1 MSKLRLV
8 VVGVGVAALGLWAVA
23 QSSMRAA
30 MQGSSRPDGYH
41 VVQKVPLPNKGGWD
55 YLGIDE
61 PAQRLYVS
69 AGSQEDVLNART
81 LQMVGAV
88 RGLAGTH
95 GVAISDKD
103 NHGFTSNGGSQSFT
117 EFDLKTLKTIKQI
130 PVPIRA
136 PDGIIYDPAT
146 DRIFAFNHDSH
157 AVAVDAK
164 TGDVVGTILLP
175 AKAAEYAAA
184 DGEGHVYDN
193 LESSS
198 QEIEIDARSL
208 KILHVWNLAPRCTH
222 PSGLAM
228 DTQSRRLFI
237 GCHNN
242 VMAILNADTGQI
254 VATEPIGSGV
264 DANRFDPG
272 TRLAFSS
279 NGGNGTITVVHED
292 SPNHYTLVGNVATE
306 AGART
311 MEVDTETHTLF
322 TVTATRRHLTQ
333 QQMANLR
340 KEAAAARGRGGRFN
354 FFARMIVPNSFHLI
368 VVKQ

>member
-1 MSKLRLV
+1 MSKLRWL
-8 VVGVGVAALGLWAVA
+8 GLGLGMAAFGLWAVA
-23 QSSMRAA
+23 QSSMHAD

-81 LQMVGAV
+81 LRMVGAV
-88 RGLAGTH
+88 TGLAGTH
-95 GVAISDKD
+95 GVAISDQD
-103 NHGFTSNGGSQSFT
+103 GHGFTSNGGDDSFT
-117 EFDLKTLKTIKQI
+117 EFDLKTLKTIKHI
-130 PVPIRA
+130 PVPIKG
-136 PDGIIYDPAT
+136 PDGIIYDPST

-164 TGDVVGTILLP
+164 TGRVVGTILLP
-175 AKAAEYAAA
+175 SKAAEYAAA
-184 DGEGHVYDN
+184 DGAGHVYDN
-193 LESSS
+193 LEDSS
-198 QEIEIDARSL
+198 QEIEIDARTL
-208 KILHVWNLAPRCTH
+208 KITHVWPLAPCQH

-242 VMAILNADTGQI
+242 MMAIMNADTGKI
-254 VATEPIGSGV
+254 VATEPIGGGV

-272 TRLAFSS
+272 TQLAFSS

-292 SPNHYTLVGNVATE
+292 SPNHFTLVGNIPTE
-306 AGART
+306 SGART
-311 MEVDTETHTLF
+311 MEVDTQTHTLF
-322 TVTATRRHLTQ
+322 TVTATRRHLTA

-340 KEAAAARGRGGRFN
+340 KEAEAARGRGDRFN

-368 VVKQ
+368 VVKR